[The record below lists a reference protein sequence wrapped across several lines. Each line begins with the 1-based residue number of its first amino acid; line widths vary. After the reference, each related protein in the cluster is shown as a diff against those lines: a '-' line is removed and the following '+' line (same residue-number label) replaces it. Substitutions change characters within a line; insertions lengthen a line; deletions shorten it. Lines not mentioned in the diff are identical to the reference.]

1 MGQDKKIQTVLLSPL
16 VSETDFRT
24 EFCEDHVH
32 VQVGPYYK
40 INSEQRKEFWDNILT
55 TCEVHNTQRILIQGY
70 RPKAELSTTD
80 VIEAGRQASAK
91 PHVWIA
97 FCLDKLF
104 PADQRE
110 LFEAVVASRLVRAK
124 FFTEHEQAIQWLR
137 NNAPA

>member
-1 MGQDKKIQTVLLSPL
+1 MGQDKKVQTVTLSPI
-16 VSETDFRT
+16 VPEREFRT
-24 EFCEDHVH
+24 EFRDDHVH
-32 VQVGPYYK
+32 VYVGPYYK
-40 INSEQRKEFWDNILT
+40 INAEQRKEFWDKILG
-55 TCEVHNTQRILIQGY
+55 TCEANNTQRILIEGY

-80 VIEAGRQASAK
+80 VIEAGKHASAK
-91 PHVWIA
+91 PNVWIA

-124 FFTEHEQAIQWLR
+124 FFTEHDQALQWLR